1 MISSNTYK
9 EVYEILSYMDKI
21 TVMKIPESI
30 LNRIREQRNINFQT
44 RIDKEDI
51 FNEENVS
58 QETIDFLCWLNYKYW
73 LNEEQ
78 KKEIDRIKLDKYKE
92 LEEYK
97 KKTYNDDDIFKNK
110 QIKKNSDIQEIAIS
124 DCQEKNFIRR
134 IFNKIKKIFYNH

>member
-9 EVYEILSYMDKI
+9 EVYEILSYMDKL
-21 TVMKIPESI
+21 TVMKIPEAI
-30 LNRIREQRNINFQT
+30 LNRIKEQRNTSFQT
-44 RIDKEDI
+44 RIDKDDI

-78 KKEIDRIKLDKYKE
+78 RKEIDRIKLDKYKE

-97 KKTYNDDDIFKNK
+97 KKTYNDDDIFNSK
-110 QIKKNSDIQEIAIS
+110 QIKKNSDIQEIANL

-134 IFNKIKKIFYNH
+134 IFDKIKKIFYNR